1 MTSKHGDRDEKR
13 RPPKCKDRG
22 NAAGDVASRL
32 IYFDGSK
39 AGAPSPHYS
48 EGDRAPFSVSCHSRR
63 RGEQA
68 GKTFPT

>member
-1 MTSKHGDRDEKR
+1 M
-13 RPPKCKDRG
+13 
-22 NAAGDVASRL
+22 ASRL